1 MVKELYAILILLIV
15 SFHSK
20 AQSSDFIQPLNN
32 KIYAGMSV
40 YSTYFDV
47 EYKHLK
53 SHGTNFS
60 LIPIPYIHLG
70 YKLSNRAS
78 AQFGVAYGNRKEHGY
93 VTYYGYNS
101 EIIDYHDYSQ
111 TKGIVVPVTMRFI
124 VFNVRKRLPIYVT
137 ASLIPTYIKTKV
149 WGTEVQENRITPTYS
164 DQEGVFTVYATAG
177 VGVSYKIKKRFSGFT
192 EIVLLKSNLAGG
204 DEYPIP
210 VYKSFYTY
218 KSFGTGV
225 NYSF

>member
-1 MVKELYAILILLIV
+1 MKSKLILSFLLLI
-15 SFHSK
+15 SSLAI
-20 AQSSDFIQPLNN
+20 AQQIDSVQQSEKKL
-32 KIYAGMSV
+32 YAGMSV